1 MKNKF
6 TLLVITLSLVLMI
19 FSTKIFAKEVEIQLV
34 MEKGIV
40 TRKVDS
46 EISEWVIFSGA
57 HNPDIVCDI
66 KGLNQLTNLTS
77 LEIPILNYKG
87 NFRFLK
93 DCKNLKVLFLN
104 GGTII
109 SFKFLFLKNGEM

>member
-34 MEKGIV
+34 MGKEIV

-57 HNPDIVCDI
+57 HNSDIVCDI
-66 KGLNQLTNLTS
+66 
-77 LEIPILNYKG
+77 
-87 NFRFLK
+87 
-93 DCKNLKVLFLN
+93 
-104 GGTII
+104 
-109 SFKFLFLKNGEM
+109 

>member
-34 MEKGIV
+34 MRKEIV

-87 NFRFLK
+87 DFRFLK
-93 DCKNLKVLFLN
+93 DCKNLKD
-104 GGTII
+104 
-109 SFKFLFLKNGEM
+109 